1 MPKVLS
7 NERYMGKLVSF
18 IIKAS
23 IYLTVFLVPLVWSPW
38 TFESFEFPKQYVLIF
53 LVLLG
58 GLAWLIKMIL
68 VDREIHFKR
77 TPLDVP
83 IFLFVLIAALSC
95 LFSADLW
102 SSLFGY
108 YGRFSDGLFGILAAI
123 GLYVLIINNITRPSF
138 LVRPFLLSSMLVVIT
153 GYLFLFEVI
162 QQFPLLMSFASQ
174 MQISPI
180 AKTPE
185 GLLIFLA
192 FLVSFLALLSLRSEI
207 KQLPSARNF
216 VLLFFAFGAL
226 LIGDMSEAWI
236 VLMFGLVLVLLFG
249 LFQRNVG
256 EEGIKLRRLWLP
268 AILLLL
274 SVISFFSATFPEG
287 FVRQVSKE
295 PRLSYEASFNI
306 ASQSLKESG
315 KNFLFGSGIGTF
327 AIDFSLYKEANFNT
341 TSQWQTRFDKAGSH
355 LVELLATTGILGL
368 LSYLGIIVWFLFASL
383 FFLKGKKNFLFV
395 FGVLVLLLAQLL
407 YHQIVVLQVMFWL
420 FLALAVISWELPKK
434 EFRFTLR
441 KFFEFD
447 LLSKLMLLIVFFGV
461 LSAFF
466 FGARF
471 FVADA
476 YYRASQNA
484 LSPNFKV
491 RIDKALHAST
501 LNPWQ
506 VEYKVLLST
515 LYLKRA
521 SEELKKPE
529 SLQDQEQILKDIQ
542 RAIAYARGDHSLN
555 QEITGAIELSP
566 NKVTAWEAL
575 GALYRDIQF
584 VEGALDQGIDSY
596 ATAIALE
603 PTSAVLYTELGE
615 LYLIKEEFKKARE
628 SFERAIELKRD
639 YSKPQLQLAL
649 LEEKEGDT
657 IKALARFKDINL
669 RYPLNVEDMFQ
680 LGRLLYNTGQ
690 VDEAIIQFK
699 KVLEIAPS
707 YSNALFA
714 LGAALESQ
722 GRIKEAIGE
731 FEKVL
736 KLNPD
741 NPALKERLQE
751 LQDRVE

>member
-1 MPKVLS
+1 
-7 NERYMGKLVSF
+7 MGKLLSF

-58 GLAWLIKMIL
+58 VLAWLIKMVL
-68 VDREIHFKR
+68 VEREIHFKR

-83 IFLFVLIAALSC
+83 IFLFVLIAVLSSF
-95 LFSADLW
+95 FSADLW

-108 YGRFSDGLFGILAAI
+108 YGRFSDGLFGILAAV

-138 LVRPFLLSSMLVVIT
+138 LVRPFLLSSAVVVTI
-153 GYLFLFEVI
+153 GYLSLFEVI
-162 QQFPLLMSFASQ
+162 QQFSLSIPFFGPI
-174 MQISPI
+174 QISTI
-180 AKTPE
+180 AE
-185 GLLIFLA
+185 SSGGLLIFLA
-192 FLVSFLALLSLRSEI
+192 FLVSFLALLSARPEI
-207 KQLPSARNF
+207 KQLPWARNL
-216 VLLFFAFGAL
+216 VLLFFAFGVL

-236 VLMFGLVLVLLFG
+236 VLIFGLVLVLLSS
-249 LFQRNVG
+249 LFQRNVS

-268 AILLLL
+268 AVLLLL
-274 SVISFFSATFPEG
+274 SVISFFSATFPGG
-287 FVRQVSKE
+287 FVGQVSKE

-341 TSQWQTRFDKAGSH
+341 TSQWQTRFDKAASH

-407 YHQIVVLQVMFWL
+407 YHQIMVLQVAFWL

-434 EFRFTLR
+434 EFCFTLR

-447 LLSKLMLLIVFFGV
+447 LLAKLMLLIIFFGV
-461 LSAFF
+461 FGAFF

-471 FVADA
+471 FAADMS
-476 YYRASQNA
+476 YRASQNT
-484 LSPNFKV
+484 LNSNFKV
-491 RIDKALHAST
+491 RIDKALHATT

-506 VEYKVLLST
+506 VEYKIFLSA

-529 SLQDQEQILKDIQ
+529 SLQDQEQISKDIQ
-542 RAIAYARGDHSLN
+542 RAIAYARGDNSLN
-555 QEITGAIELSP
+555 QEITGATELSP

-615 LYLIKEEFKKARE
+615 LYVINEEFKKARE
-628 SFERAIELKRD
+628 SFDRAIELKRD

-657 IKALARFKDINL
+657 IKALARLKDINL
-669 RYPLNVEDMFQ
+669 RYPLNVEGMFQ

-690 VDEAIIQFK
+690 VDEAILQFK
-699 KVLEIAPS
+699 QVLGLVPS

-722 GRIKEAIGE
+722 GRVNEAIEE
-731 FEKVL
+731 FDKVL
-736 KLNPD
+736 GLNPD